1 MVEKP
6 VAEES
11 EIERESGI
19 SRLADVIS
27 LKEK

>member
-11 EIERESGI
+11 EIEREYGI
-19 SRLADVIS
+19 SRLADVIR
-27 LKEK
+27 LRKK

>member
-19 SRLADVIS
+19 SRLNDVIR
-27 LKEK
+27 LRKK